1 MVDQLNKARALK
13 LFKDLPDLL
22 DSEVVQE
29 IFERLNG

>member
-1 MVDQLNKARALK
+1 MVDQLNEVRAEA
-13 LFKDLPDLL
+13 FKDLPDLR